1 MKIKPSLFA
10 IALVLTASGCLTS
23 AAGTAPALPMRGP
36 LGCFPV
42 RLTVQTNADE
52 LTLRLSGTV
61 PDVNYM
67 VMMRSNKPYS
77 QWLPFTYVFGVTNG
91 EPDSIRISLKTGE
104 AEDVMQ
110 QTALHPMSWL
120 I

>member
-1 MKIKPSLFA
+1 
-10 IALVLTASGCLTS
+10 
-23 AAGTAPALPMRGP
+23 MRGP

-77 QWLPFTYVFGVTNG
+77 RWLPFTYVFGVTNG

-104 AEDVMQ
+104 AEGVMQ